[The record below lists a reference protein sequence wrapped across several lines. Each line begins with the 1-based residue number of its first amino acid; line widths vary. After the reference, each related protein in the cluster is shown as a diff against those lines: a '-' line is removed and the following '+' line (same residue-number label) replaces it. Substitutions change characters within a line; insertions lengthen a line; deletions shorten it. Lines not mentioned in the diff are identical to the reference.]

1 MAFLMYTKSNSSVKR
16 ILLEARRINLRLGHL
31 FSDDCAMSSCEKKGL
46 VLGVYDGDCDQPVF
60 TKAAQK
66 FNDHI
71 GGKLYDL
78 VKASGPDLINEGNA
92 KIFTNLCNDFWVV
105 SIAGLGKMKR
115 GYDEIEAIDEGL
127 EAVRVASAIG
137 SLKAKRNGATRI
149 FVEGMGYPEQA
160 AEGATLALWRYQE
173 NKSREH
179 WKPIPTVEMYDECDT
194 DCFQRGLF
202 KAESQNFAR
211 RLCDTPANQMTPLHF
226 AQETVNE
233 LCPCG
238 IKVLVHDK
246 HWIENARMNAFL
258 TVARGSCEPP
268 VFLEISYCGGPTDQK
283 PILLVGKGVTFDS
296 GGLCLKSCDY
306 LERFRAD
313 MTGAA
318 AIVATIRAAAA
329 LSLPINL
336 EACIPLCE
344 NMPSGMAMKCGDV
357 VTALNGK
364 TIMISNTAHEGRV
377 ILADALCYGQQIHNP
392 RLVIDVASLT
402 TGIRASLGSAACGV
416 FCNSQTMWSQVR
428 KAGVITG
435 DRVWRMPLWKFFT
448 KRVTRYKTHDV
459 NNMGTGHGAPCLAA
473 AFLQEFIECV
483 DWIHFDTGGVGFKS
497 EHKFYPY
504 LYKGRMTGRPTR
516 TLIQLLY
523 QLACPSEGQRDFKS

>member
-1 MAFLMYTKSNSSVKR
+1 MRFLLNFIKVPKLKLVCEEVKK
-16 ILLEARRINLRLGHL
+16 INYGCSRY
-31 FSDDCAMSSCEKKGL
+31 FSDECPNISCERKGL
-46 VLGVYDGDCDQPVF
+46 VLGVYDGECDQPVF

-78 VKASGPDLINEGNA
+78 VKAAGPELIHEGAA
-92 KIFTNLCNDFWVV
+92 KIFTNLSNEFWVISV
-105 SIAGLGKMKR
+105 AGLGKLKR
-115 GYDEIEAIDEGL
+115 GYNEIEAIEEGL
-127 EAVRVASAIG
+127 EAVRVAAAIG
-137 SLKAKRNGATRI
+137 SIKASQHGATRI
-149 FVEGMGYPEQA
+149 FIEGMGYPEQA

-173 NKSREH
+173 NKSREN
-179 WKPIPTVEMYDECDT
+179 WKPVPTLEMYDDCDT
-194 DCFQRGLF
+194 ECFQRGIF

-238 IKVLVHDK
+238 IKVQVHDRT
-246 HWIENARMNAFL
+246 WIENKKMNAFL

-268 VFLEISYCGGPTDQK
+268 IFLEVSYCGGPVDQK
-283 PILLVGKGVTFDS
+283 PILFAGKGVTFDS
-296 GGLCLKSCDY
+296 GGLCLKQCKY
-306 LERFRAD
+306 LERFRGD

-318 AIVATIRAAAA
+318 AIVATMRAASA

-364 TIMISNTAHEGRV
+364 TIMISNTSHEGRV
-377 ILADALCYGQQIHNP
+377 ILVDALCYGQQMYKP
-392 RLVIDVASLT
+392 RLIIDVASLT
-402 TGIRASLGSAACGV
+402 GGIRAALGSAATGV

-448 KRVTRYKTHDV
+448 KRVTKFTTHDV
-459 NNMGTGHGAPCLAA
+459 NNMGLGHGSPCLAA
-473 AFLQEFIECV
+473 AFLQEFVECV

-497 EHKFYPY
+497 EHKLYPY
-504 LYKGRMTGRPTR
+504 LTKGRMTGRPTR

-523 QLACPSEGQRDFKS
+523 QLACPSEGQRELK

>member
-1 MAFLMYTKSNSSVKR
+1 MR
-16 ILLEARRINLRLGHL
+16 ILFCFKNATKFKQLLRIPSKSFIQTDR
-31 FSDDCAMSSCEKKGL
+31 FSSDTCESSSCERKGL
-46 VLGVYDGDCDQPVF
+46 VLGVYDGDCDEPVF
-60 TKAAQK
+60 TKATQK

-78 VKASGPDLINEGNA
+78 VKAAGPELIHEGTA

-105 SIAGLGKMKR
+105 SVAGLGKLKR
-115 GYDEIEAIDEGL
+115 GYNEVEAIDEGL

-137 SLKAKRNGATRI
+137 ALKAKMNGATRI

-173 NKSREH
+173 NKAREH
-179 WKPIPTVEMYDECDT
+179 WKPVPTVEMYDECDSE
-194 DCFQRGLF
+194 CFQRGLF

-226 AQETVNE
+226 AQEAVNE

-246 HWIENARMNAFL
+246 NWIENKKMNAFL

-283 PILLVGKGVTFDS
+283 PILFAGKGITFDS
-296 GGLCLKSCDY
+296 GGLCLKSCQY

-318 AIVATIRAAAA
+318 AIVATIRAAST
-329 LSLPINL
+329 LSLPINI

-364 TIMISNTAHEGRV
+364 TIMISNTSHEGRV
-377 ILADALCYGQQIHNP
+377 ILADALCYGQQLHKP

-402 TGIRASLGSAACGV
+402 SGIRAALGSAATGV

-428 KAGVITG
+428 KAGVISG

-448 KRVTRYKTHDV
+448 KRVTSFKTHDV
-459 NNMGTGHGAPCLAA
+459 NNQGLGHGKPCLAA

-483 DWIHFDTGGVGFKS
+483 DWIHFDTGGVGFKA
-497 EHKFYPY
+497 EHKLYPY

-523 QLACPSEGQRDFKS
+523 QLACPSEGQRELK